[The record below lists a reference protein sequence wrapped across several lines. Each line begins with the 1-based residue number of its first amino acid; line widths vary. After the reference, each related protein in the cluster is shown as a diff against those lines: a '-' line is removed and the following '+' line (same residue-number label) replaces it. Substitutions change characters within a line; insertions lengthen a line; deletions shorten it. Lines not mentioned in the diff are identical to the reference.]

1 MKLTAEQIRNSL
13 REGNEIEA
21 IKDGAHIILLSDKK
35 HASSSIEGLGED
47 LVNLLLNIM
56 MEDPNFALL
65 LKGTVIE
72 YEKIRRFQESSQKV
86 VGHMDNIIENLNKL
100 ANIIQGI
107 HGDKKPNNNRKPRR
121 NGKQHKS

>member
-1 MKLTAEQIRNSL
+1 MKLTAEQIRNYL

-21 IKDGAHIILLSDKK
+21 IKDGAHFILLSDKK
-35 HASSSIEGLGED
+35 HASSSIAGRGED
-47 LVNLLLNIM
+47 IVNLFLNIM
-56 MEDPNFALL
+56 MEDPDFALI
-65 LKGTVIE
+65 LKGTIME
-72 YEKIRRFQESSQKV
+72 YEKIRRFQESSQKA
-86 VGHMDNIIENLNKL
+86 VGHMDNIIKGLDKL

>member
-65 LKGTVIE
+65 LKGTVME
-72 YEKIRRFQESSQKV
+72 YEKIRRFQESAEKA
-86 VGHMDNIIENLNKL
+86 VGHMDNILESLDKL
-100 ANIIQGI
+100 ANIIQEI

>member
-1 MKLTAEQIRNSL
+1 MKLTAEQIRNYL

-35 HASSSIEGLGED
+35 HASSSIAGRGED
-47 LVNLLLNIM
+47 IVNLFLNIM
-56 MEDPNFALL
+56 MEDPDFALL

-72 YEKIRRFQESSQKV
+72 YEKIRRFQESSQKA
-86 VGHMDNIIENLNKL
+86 VGHMDNIIESLDKL
-100 ANIIQGI
+100 ANIIQEI
-107 HGDKKPNNNRKPRR
+107 QGDKKPNNNRKPRR

>member
-1 MKLTAEQIRNSL
+1 MKLTAEQIRNYI

-35 HASSSIEGLGED
+35 HSSSSIAGRGED
-47 LVNLLLNIM
+47 IVNLFLNIM

-65 LKGTVIE
+65 LKGTIME
-72 YEKIRRFQESSQKV
+72 YEKIRRFQESSQKA
-86 VGHMDNIIENLNKL
+86 VGRMDNIIKGLDKL
-100 ANIIQGI
+100 ANIIQEI
-107 HGDKKPNNNRKPRR
+107 QGDKKPNNNRKPRR

>member
-1 MKLTAEQIRNSL
+1 MKLTAEQIRNYI

-35 HASSSIEGLGED
+35 HANSSIAGRGED
-47 LVNLLLNIM
+47 IVNLFLNIM

-65 LKGTVIE
+65 LKGTIME
-72 YEKIRRFQESSQKV
+72 YEKIRRFQESSQKA
-86 VGHMDNIIENLNKL
+86 VGHMDNIIKGLDKL
-100 ANIIQGI
+100 ANIIQEI
-107 HGDKKPNNNRKPRR
+107 QGDKKPNNNRKPRR

>member
-1 MKLTAEQIRNSL
+1 MKLTAEQIRNYI

-35 HASSSIEGLGED
+35 HASSSIAGLGKD
-47 LVNLLLNIM
+47 IVNLLLNIM
-56 MEDPNFALL
+56 IEDQEFALL
-65 LKGTVIE
+65 IKGTVME
-72 YEKIRRFQESSQKV
+72 YEKIRRFQESSQKA
-86 VGHMDNIIENLNKL
+86 VGHMDNIIESLDKL
-100 ANIIQGI
+100 ANIIQEI